1 VLRLDEGSAA
11 VFDVLK
17 GLRIVE
23 GSAFVA
29 APSGGMMLAQL
40 GADVIRFDQIGG
52 GIDHDR
58 WPVTPEG
65 RSMYWTGLNKGK
77 RSFAVDLRSERGR
90 ELCAELVCAPG
101 DGAGIFLS
109 NFPARG
115 WMSYEALK
123 ERRDDLIMVN
133 IKGNRDGTT
142 AVDYTVN
149 CAVGYPF
156 VTGPDS
162 SASPANHVL
171 PAWDVI
177 CGQMTALGL
186 LAAERTRSR
195 EGTGQLVEIALAD
208 VAMWTVAMLGHI
220 AEAQINREE
229 RSRIGND
236 MYGAFGRDFV
246 TKEGRRVMAVAISF
260 RQWQGLLDAM
270 GLQEKMKR
278 VEELLE
284 ADFRKEGDRFEH
296 RAVIASVMEPWFRA
310 QTVDQIRTAFD
321 ARSVCWGPYQTFRQL
336 VDEDPRCSVENPM
349 FQMVDQPGIGRY
361 LMAGPPL
368 DFSGSERGE
377 VAPAPAL
384 GEHTDQILAEELEL
398 SSAEIGR
405 LHDDGVVAGPEH

>member
-1 VLRLDEGSAA
+1 MY
-11 VFDVLK
+11 DVLA

-29 APSGGMMLAQL
+29 APSGGMTLAQL

-52 GIDHDR
+52 GIDYDR
-58 WPVTPEG
+58 WPITPEG

-77 RSFAVDLRSERGR
+77 RSIAVDLRSDEGR
-90 ELCAELVCAPG
+90 DLVRALITAPG
-101 DGAGIFLS
+101 EGGSGIFLT
-109 NFPARG
+109 NFPNQG
-115 WMSYEALK
+115 WMSYDAL
-123 ERRDDLIMVN
+123 RADRDDLVMVN
-133 IKGNRDGTT
+133 IKGNRDGST

-162 SASPANHVL
+162 SLSPANHVL

-186 LAAERTRSR
+186 LAADRHRQLT
-195 EGTGQLVEIALAD
+195 GDGQLVEIALAD
-208 VAMWTVAMLGHI
+208 VAMWTVGMLGHI

-229 RSRIGND
+229 RSRLGND

-246 TKEGRRVMAVAISF
+246 TKDGRRVMAVAISY
-260 RQWQGLLDAM
+260 RQWQNLLEAM
-270 GLQEKMKR
+270 ELGEKMKR
-278 VEELLE
+278 VEELVD
-284 ADFRKEGDRFEH
+284 ADFRQEGARFEH

-310 QTVDQIRTAFD
+310 HTLETIRSLFD
-321 ARSVCWGPYQTFRQL
+321 AHSVCWGPYQTFRQL

-349 FQMVDQPGIGRY
+349 FQMVDQAGIGRY

-368 DFSGSERGE
+368 DFSAVERGTVRAAPVLGQHTEE
-377 VAPAPAL
+377 VLADVL
-384 GEHTDQILAEELEL
+384 GL
-398 SSAEIGR
+398 SSGEIGR
-405 LHDDGVVAGPEH
+405 LHDGGVVAGPELPVT